1 MPGASYGSSGVTY
14 TDGNRAVK
22 FAYAVVPASSLTA
35 SNDVYG
41 NVNRAYPAE
50 LQPRDRSRTAS
61 QMQMSNMSKSLNP
74 ALLMESPTAQNGSP
88 IVRSDGVVL
97 GGRTIDA
104 VLEEV

>member
-1 MPGASYGSSGVTY
+1 
-14 TDGNRAVK
+14 
-22 FAYAVVPASSLTA
+22 
-35 SNDVYG
+35 
-41 NVNRAYPAE
+41 
-50 LQPRDRSRTAS
+50 
-61 QMQMSNMSKSLNP
+61 MQMSNMSKSLNP